1 MNGNEVKKGDGL
13 RKTSNKFFPASRNN
27 GQNDLVVDI
36 IMAKKQKNDNKEKT
50 PEDMIKRLNKVI
62 QNTTI
67 NKNKENATFAIS
79 LLQPL
84 SQQKNLSL
92 QQKTSICLQIK
103 TQK

>member
-1 MNGNEVKKGDGL
+1 MNGNEVKKGDGF
-13 RKTSNKFFPASRNN
+13 RNTSNKFFPASRKN
-27 GQNDLVVDI
+27 GQTDLVVDI
-36 IMAKKQKNDNKEKT
+36 IMDKKQKKDNKEKT

-62 QNTTI
+62 KNTTI

-92 QQKTSICLQIK
+92 QQKTNICAQIK
-103 TQK
+103 NK